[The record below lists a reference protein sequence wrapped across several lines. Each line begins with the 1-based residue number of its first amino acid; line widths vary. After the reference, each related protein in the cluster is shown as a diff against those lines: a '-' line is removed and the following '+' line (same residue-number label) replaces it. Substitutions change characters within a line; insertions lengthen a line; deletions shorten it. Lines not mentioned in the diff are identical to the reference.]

1 MSLWSFKPD
10 GTGSGNWSEV
20 IDSGASVWDSI
31 TRPVEP
37 MMAFGSGNAYVLG
50 GYESSLSV
58 PSVTA
63 LVPVPGLVHFNM
75 KTKTFSNSTAFGYS
89 VNGTAEKGAMHY
101 VPSFGPD
108 GLFIVMGG
116 DEVWHSDAKSL
127 QTLQAVSVF
136 EPSSNE
142 WFNQTTTGNVPQ
154 PRKQFCLAGIN
165 SNNGTHEMYVIFSA
179 LNGSP
184 VQNRSTDFICS
195 FMYAGWDGRLGTA
208 SIPYDEIYILTLPA
222 FHWIKVDYPPQ
233 NPRFGLTCNA
243 VGGSQ
248 ILTIGGLDANPNLDG
263 DLVYTP
269 FDAADPYTQGLA
281 IFDMTTLKFATQ
293 YTANASP
300 YVQSDIV
307 KNYYETR

>member
-1 MSLWSFKPD
+1 M
-10 GTGSGNWSEV
+10 

-50 GYESSLSV
+50 GTEDSQSI
-58 PSVTA
+58 PSTVNLRGDVA
-63 LVPVPGLVHFNM
+63 IPGLVHFNM
-75 KTKTFSNSTAFGYS
+75 TTKTFSNSTASGYS
-89 VNGTAEKGAMHY
+89 FNGTAEKGAMHH

-116 DEVWHSDAKSL
+116 DGFWHSDYKSL
-127 QTLQAVSVF
+127 QNLQTVSVF
-136 EPSSNE
+136 DPSSNQ

-154 PRKQFCLAGIN
+154 PRKGFCLAGID
-165 SNNGTHEMYVIFSA
+165 SNNGTHEMYVIFSD

-184 VQNRSTDFICS
+184 VKNRSTDFTCS
-195 FMYAGWDGRLGTA
+195 FMYAGWDGRLGTQ
-208 SIPYDEIYILTLPA
+208 SIPFDEIYILTLPA

-233 NPRFGLTCNA
+233 NPRHALTCNA

-248 ILTIGGLDANPNLDG
+248 ILTIGGLDTNSEHTID
-263 DLVYTP
+263 DLTYTSP
-269 FDAADPYTQGLA
+269 FDTAADPFTQGLA

-300 YVQSDIV
+300 YVQSDMV
-307 KNYYETR
+307 KNYYATR